1 MRMRISR
8 LLLLL
13 TLLLGAPLALADP
26 LQHEFLLLPSAQVA
40 GTWDRSAPV
49 TNVVDEVL
57 QADMIFS
64 LQKGAFKVFGEYLL
78 SDHEGD
84 LERFQLGWQASSNT
98 VIWFGRFHQ
107 PSSVWNHD
115 HHHGQYLSTSIT
127 RPQIDDWE
135 DLGGV
140 LPQHFTGGLLES
152 SRALSRG
159 WQLRAAFGAGLAPQI
174 TPQGLVP
181 FDLVHPDSNRRQ
193 AGYQARFSLHP
204 GDLTETGFGLL
215 LANDDL
221 AAVGF
226 TAPQF
231 VGLDR
236 VTLQLIGAFAN
247 YSEEPWKLQLTVY
260 HAEAEQYFTG
270 ASVDDH
276 FTVGWLQVERR
287 LPHELTAF
295 ARWEDAANAD
305 RSVYLKMF
313 PGFAKSRLLGGLRWD
328 FARRQALTLQV
339 THTHTLPG
347 EFSDIR
353 FQWSAAFF

>member
-1 MRMRISR
+1 MRISR
-8 LLLLL
+8 LLLLP
-13 TLLLGAPLALADP
+13 LLLGAPLAQADP

-40 GTWDRSAPV
+40 GTYDNTAPV
-49 TNVVDEVL
+49 TNVVDEVV

-64 LQKGAFKVFGEYLL
+64 LQKGPFKVFGEYLL

-84 LERFQLGWQASSNT
+84 LERFQLGWQASGNT
-98 VIWFGRFHQ
+98 VLWFGRFHQ
-107 PSSVWNHD
+107 PASVWNHD
-115 HHHGQYLSTSIT
+115 HHHGQYLQTSIT

-140 LPQHFTGGLLES
+140 LPQHFTGALLES
-152 SRALSRG
+152 SKALSAG
-159 WQLRAAFGAGLAPQI
+159 WQLRMAFGAGLAPQI
-174 TPQGLVP
+174 TPEGMVP

-204 GDLTETGFGLL
+204 GELTETGFGLL
-215 LANDDL
+215 VASDDL

-226 TAPQF
+226 TALPYLNLSHVQ
-231 VGLDR
+231 
-236 VTLQLIGAFAN
+236 LQLIGAFAN
-247 YSEEPWKLQLTVY
+247 YSEDPWRLLATVY
-260 HAEAEQYFTG
+260 HAEAEQYFAG
-270 ASVDDH
+270 SSVDDH
-276 FTVGWLQVERR
+276 FTLGYLQAERR

-295 ARWEDAANAD
+295 ARWEDAGNANN
-305 RSVYLKMF
+305 STYLKMF

-328 FARRQALTLQV
+328 FARRQALTLQL

-353 FQWSAAFF
+353 FQWCGAFF